1 MYVHSSLIFQSIKS
15 KLPTFFNIDVN
26 GCKLNQNGNDCVCV
40 RFKRTL
46 KYFMKGFFYINQAQ
60 KELNLAHQIEQ
71 LIFKNSLS
79 GCSFCNNVIFGSI
92 KTMNMNISKKHP
104 ENLSLPN
111 KTFRQIKIG
120 LSLQYFDNITLSL
133 NKVQMHG
140 KNL

>member
-1 MYVHSSLIFQSIKS
+1 MSTARLFFKVLKRNCQHSA
-15 KLPTFFNIDVN
+15 KLPNIN
-26 GCKLNQNGNDCVCV
+26 GSKLNQNGNDCVCV

-46 KYFMKGFFYINQAQ
+46 KYFMKGFFHINQAQ

-71 LIFKNSLS
+71 LIFKNSS
-79 GCSFCNNVIFGSI
+79 SDCSFCHNVIFGNI
-92 KTMNMNISKKHP
+92 KTLNMNINKNHS

-120 LSLQYFDNITLSL
+120 LSLQYLDNITLSL